1 MQRILVLGLGKFG
14 FTLAAELSRKKC
26 EVVVIDKDKDKVQ
39 DIKDFVSH
47 AVVGNAGDKDVLLEL
62 GVKNFDVACVCLG
75 TEVAASIL
83 LTSFL
88 KEAGVRR
95 ILAKA
100 TTEDHAKVLRLV
112 GATDVTFPEKDE
124 AIRHADNLVNT
135 NCLDVIRLSD
145 AFDIVEIAAP
155 KEFYNKTLKGLD
167 LRKKY
172 GVHVIGIKNA
182 LDGALH
188 IVPQAEHKI
197 RPDDILIMIGDVDAL
212 GKMPKA

>member
-1 MQRILVLGLGKFG
+1 MQRILVLGLGNFG
-14 FTLAAELSRKKC
+14 FTLAEELSKKKC
-26 EVVVIDKDKDKVQ
+26 EVVAIDRDKEKVQ
-39 DIKDFVSH
+39 DIKDKVAH
-47 AVVGNAGDKDVLLEL
+47 AVVGNVGDKDVLIEL
-62 GVKNFDVACVCLG
+62 GVKNFDVACVSLG
-75 TEVAASIL
+75 SEVAGSIL
-83 LTSFL
+83 LTAFL
-88 KEAGVRR
+88 KEVGVKR

-135 NCLDVIRLSD
+135 NVIDVIRLSD

-155 KEFYNKTLKGLD
+155 KDFYNKTLKGLD

-172 GVHVIGIKNA
+172 GIHVIGIKNA

-188 IVPQAEHKI
+188 IVPPAETKI
-197 RPDDILIMIGDVDAL
+197 RPDDILIVIGDVDAL
-212 GKMPKA
+212 GKMPTA